1 MDASQPH
8 AVLAGVRFVQ
18 LSIVLTCL
26 PQLVV
31 VLRQVEQDPL
41 PGLGIPRW
49 GLCLT
54 RQRRERPCLFQGLHV
69 CVHQLAKGLT
79 LLRIAAEPSS
89 SKMVDSRYPRIA
101 LRLSPKRLTSQHA
114 ALTQV
119 AKGL

>member
-1 MDASQPH
+1 MEAHSPMQ
-8 AVLAGVRFVQ
+8 VLASVQFVQ

-41 PGLGIPRW
+41 PGLGLPRW

-54 RQRRERPCLFQGLHV
+54 RQGRERPCLFQSLHV

-89 SKMVDSRYPRIA
+89 SKVVDSRNPRFA
-101 LRLSPKRLTSQHA
+101 FLLSPKRLTSQHA
-114 ALTQV
+114 ALT
-119 AKGL
+119 